1 MANKNTAK
9 NATKNAKGNKH
20 SETPNISVR
29 INRLI
34 DDNSNTKAY
43 ASVNIGGAFAVH
55 GLKVIDS
62 RKGLFV
68 NMPSRPYKD
77 ENGVTKYADQFHAIT
92 ADARNALNDAV
103 LDAYEQAVAQAQCES
118 EDEDFEEIEDE
129 SEGLSPTM

>member
-9 NATKNAKGNKH
+9 NATKNTKRNKH

-43 ASVNIGGAFAVH
+43 ASVNIGGTFAVH

-77 ENGVTKYADQFHAIT
+77 ENGETKYADQFHAIT